1 MDYKQYQDD
10 EFEQFLQDEVR
21 HHRMYPSDHVWN
33 NIRTE
38 IHGNQTWPALTFI
51 ALFVICGLTISTL
64 LMSPSAERIQSI
76 ASLAI
81 KPVKTIERTNQI
93 TPKESTESYL
103 GVIEP
108 QDITDYTV
116 SSIANNQLQAS
127 TYLQQENSAS
137 SNIEFTV
144 AIEKNSPSR
153 NEENNSVV
161 FTKNVNAFTANT
173 IAPLNLNTISSKE
186 ETLES
191 KELVIPNL
199 LKSIPA
205 NQTSIE
211 LGDDYLK
218 NAATAA
224 KTIPW
229 KKVSKVG
236 FQFYVTPSKSYR
248 TLSDAAVKEVIQP
261 STVSNTNT
269 QNVPLGL
276 NYSANVNDIV
286 RHSPSMGI
294 EIGFAALY
302 NISNRLK
309 FKTGVQLNVRQYH
322 IETFKTFSSP
332 STLSLINNN
341 GIQTV
346 NLFSNYNNNTGFKSE
361 QLNNQTYQVSIPVGV
376 QLELIKGNRIGLNAE
391 ASVQPTLSINNS
403 TFLLSTDYKNYTDG
417 NSFIRKWNVNTSLGI
432 NISYKS
438 GANLWQIGP
447 QIRYQH
453 LPTYSNQYPIKEHLL
468 DYGIRLG
475 ITRQWK

>member
-10 EFEQFLQDEVR
+10 ELEQFLQDEVK

-38 IHGNQTWPALTFI
+38 IHGNQHWPALTFI
-51 ALFVICGLTISTL
+51 ALFIICGLTISTL

-76 ASLAI
+76 VDLE
-81 KPVKTIERTNQI
+81 KTPAKTFVRNNQI
-93 TPKESTESYL
+93 TPATTTESYL

-108 QDITDYTV
+108 QHITDYT
-116 SSIANNQLQAS
+116 INTITNNQLQETANLLHEEDIADGLELTVGVEKNNIS
-127 TYLQQENSAS
+127 TITGNSA
-137 SNIEFTV
+137 V
-144 AIEKNSPSR
+144 AIPLNANS
-153 NEENNSVV
+153 
-161 FTKNVNAFTANT
+161 FTANSIT
-173 IAPLNLNTISSKE
+173 PLNLNTVSLKDEAI
-186 ETLES
+186 ES

-218 NAATAA
+218 NASAST

-229 KKVSKVG
+229 KKVSRVG

-302 NISNRLK
+302 NISNKLK

-322 IETFKTFSSP
+322 IETFKTLTSP

-341 GIQTV
+341 GIQTI

-361 QLNNQTYQVSIPVGV
+361 QLNNQTYQVSIPLGV

-432 NISYKS
+432 NFSYKS

-453 LPTYSNQYPIKEHLL
+453 LPSYTNQYPIKEHLM